1 MFEKDCMLLKA
12 NDKLEHWNNFASL
25 RNNWL
30 TMEKAKKKI
39 KQQQL
44 QQDSINKKI
53 IVLTVG

>member
-1 MFEKDCMLLKA
+1 MFEKDCMLLNA

-30 TMEKAKKKI
+30 TLEKAKKI

-44 QQDSINKKI
+44 QQDRINKKI

>member
-1 MFEKDCMLLKA
+1 MFEKDCMLLNA

-25 RNNWL
+25 QNNWL
-30 TMEKAKKKI
+30 TLEKAKKI

-44 QQDSINKKI
+44 QQDRINKKI